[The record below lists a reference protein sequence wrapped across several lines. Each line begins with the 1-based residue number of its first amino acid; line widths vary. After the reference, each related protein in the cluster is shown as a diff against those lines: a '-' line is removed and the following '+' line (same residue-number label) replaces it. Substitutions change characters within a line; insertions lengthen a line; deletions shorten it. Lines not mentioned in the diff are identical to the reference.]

1 MHNARSGASVHH
13 TEEAGEVLSPA
24 EVESRTRGAE
34 LKRVI
39 RAAAALH
46 GLYDDSAIGERV
58 HRSRAT
64 VAGWWKG
71 AQPSPDTLAEIA
83 AATGL
88 SVDELTRFVY
98 FDGPAPR
105 LVAPGSPVDSAVQ
118 EGIRR
123 DRERPQPEGPQG
135 SSPSPERRTRGT

>member
-1 MHNARSGASVHH
+1 MHRP
-13 TEEAGEVLSPA
+13 EEDGEVLSPA
-24 EVESRTRGAE
+24 EAQSRARGAE
-34 LKRVI
+34 FKRVV
-39 RAAAALH
+39 RAAAALQ
-46 GLYDDSAIGERV
+46 GLYDDSAIGDSV

-71 AQPSPDTLAEIA
+71 AQPSPETLAEIA

-98 FDGPAPR
+98 FGGPAPR
-105 LVAPGSPVDSAVQ
+105 LVAPGSPADSAVQ